1 MKANRH
7 PPVVGGTVSILTNAL
22 PFTDSIR

>member
-7 PPVVGGTVSILTNAL
+7 LPVVGGTVSFLTNAL